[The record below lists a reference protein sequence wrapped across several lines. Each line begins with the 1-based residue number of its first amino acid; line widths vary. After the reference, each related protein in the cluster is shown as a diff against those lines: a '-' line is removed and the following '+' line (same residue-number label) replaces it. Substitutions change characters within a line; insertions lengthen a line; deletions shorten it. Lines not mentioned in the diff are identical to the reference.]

1 MSFPV
6 PFPVCRLALPIFIL
20 TSNRLLRHH
29 YTYGHCS
36 APQCLQAASLS
47 QHHFAG
53 ALVLCSCV
61 HLQTDFPL
69 PLAHRTHKVKYPPKY
84 MDRGRDDQRVSGIAY
99 KFDIMGQPGV
109 KVRKTVAIIFSAN
122 VLRSL
127 LFSGF
132 PVCLS
137 TSHSQCD

>member
-6 PFPVCRLALPIFIL
+6 PFPVCRLAFPIFGYFDITIL
-20 TSNRLLRHH
+20 
-29 YTYGHCS
+29 YYGHCS

-132 PVCLS
+132 PICLS
-137 TSHSQCD
+137 TSQCD